1 MMKWNYNIKFLGKD
15 DDLKSLPADNIHQ
28 RLFDLRNGT
37 GKSQK
42 EVADDLQIP
51 ASVLSR
57 IERGET
63 KAVSHDLIIKFAKY
77 YNVSTD
83 YLLCTSDIRIRRNV
97 ELEELGLTNKALL
110 QLLQGK
116 VAGNIL
122 SKIIEHP
129 YFPVLLDTAIAY
141 FVEAHNAGFAA
152 RNAIIDIGTA
162 DIKDFIKEHPEYKIE
177 GQHDIR
183 RLNAEKVTGTE
194 ADLEKIKSIFLSML
208 KDIKKE
214 YDIPQQDISAEELK
228 KQMSNMKKQ
237 AMFQKKKKQSFNEN
251 DMAKIVMGMFQNIGM
266 DLDEYEQ
273 ELFQKMMVHMFQ
285 RKR

>member
-1 MMKWNYNIKFLGKD
+1 M
-15 DDLKSLPADNIHQ
+15 KSLPADNIHQ
-28 RLFDLRNGT
+28 RLCDLRNGT
-37 GKSQK
+37 GKTQK
-42 EVADDLQIP
+42 EVADELNIQ

-63 KAVSHDLIIKFAKY
+63 KAVSHDLVIKFAEY

-83 YLLCTSDIRIRRNV
+83 YLLCISDVRIRRNV
-97 ELEELGLTNKALL
+97 ELEELGLTNTALL

-116 VAGNIL
+116 IDGNIL
-122 SKIIEHP
+122 SKMLEHP
-129 YFPVLLDTAIAY
+129 YFPLLLDTVDAY
-141 FVEAHNAGFAA
+141 FTEVHNAGFAS
-152 RNAIIDIGTA
+152 RNAVIDMGTA
-162 DIKDFIKEHPEYKIE
+162 DIKDFIKEHPEHRVE

-214 YDIPQQDISAEELK
+214 YDVSQKDISTEELK
-228 KQMSNMKKQ
+228 KQMTTVKKQ
-237 AMFQKKKKQSFNEN
+237 AIFQKNQKPRFNEN
-251 DMAKIVMGMFQNIGM
+251 DMAGIVMGMFQNTGM

-273 ELFQKMMVHMFQ
+273 GLFQELMVHILK

>member
-1 MMKWNYNIKFLGKD
+1 M
-15 DDLKSLPADNIHQ
+15 KSLPADNIYQ
-28 RLFDLRNGT
+28 RLTDLRNGT

-42 EVADDLQIP
+42 EVADDLKIP

-63 KAVSHDLIIKFAKY
+63 KAVSHDLIIKFSKY

-83 YLLCTSDIRIRRNV
+83 YLLCISDIRIRKNV
-97 ELEELGLTNKALL
+97 ELEELGLTNNAMLR
-110 QLLQGK
+110 LLQG
-116 VAGNIL
+116 NIDGSLL
-122 SKIIEHP
+122 SKMIEHP
-129 YFPVLLDTAIAY
+129 YFPVLLDTANAY
-141 FVEAHNAGFAA
+141 FAEVHNSGFSA

-162 DIKDFIKEHPEYKIE
+162 DIKDFINEHPEHKVD
-177 GQHDIR
+177 GLHDVR

-214 YDIPQQDISAEELK
+214 YDVPQQDISTEELK
-228 KQMSNMKKQ
+228 KQIISMKKQ
-237 AMFQKKKKQSFNEN
+237 AISQKKKKPSFSEN
-251 DMAKIVMGMFQNIGM
+251 DMARIVMGMFQSTGM

-273 ELFQKMMVHMFQ
+273 ELFQKLMAHMLQ

>member
-1 MMKWNYNIKFLGKD
+1 M
-15 DDLKSLPADNIHQ
+15 KSLPADNIHQ
-28 RLFDLRNGT
+28 RLCDLRNGI

-42 EVADDLQIP
+42 EVANDVQIP

-122 SKIIEHP
+122 SKMIEHP
-129 YFPVLLDTAIAY
+129 YFPVLLDTTNAY
-141 FVEAHNAGFAA
+141 FAEAHNAGFAA

-162 DIKDFIKEHPEYKIE
+162 DIKDFIKEHPKHKVE

-183 RLNAEKVTGTE
+183 RLNAEKITGTE

-214 YDIPQQDISAEELK
+214 YNALKRDISAEELK
-228 KQMSNMKKQ
+228 KQMTTMKKQ
-237 AMFQKKKKQSFNEN
+237 AMFHKKKKQSFNEN
-251 DMAKIVMGMFQNIGM
+251 DMAKIVMGMFQNTSM

-273 ELFQKMMVHMFQ
+273 ELFQKMMVHMLQ

>member
-1 MMKWNYNIKFLGKD
+1 M
-15 DDLKSLPADNIHQ
+15 KSLPADNIHQ
-28 RLFDLRNGT
+28 RLCDLRNGT
-37 GKSQK
+37 GKTQK
-42 EVADDLQIP
+42 EVADELNIQ

-63 KAVSHDLIIKFAKY
+63 KAVSHDLVIKFAEY

-83 YLLCTSDIRIRRNV
+83 YLLCISDVRIRKNV

-110 QLLQGK
+110 HLLQGK
-116 VAGNIL
+116 MDGNIL
-122 SKIIEHP
+122 SKMLEHP
-129 YFPVLLDTAIAY
+129 YFPVLLDTANAY
-141 FVEAHNAGFAA
+141 FAESHNSGFAA

-162 DIKDFIKEHPEYKIE
+162 DIKDFIREHPEQKIE
-177 GQHDIR
+177 GQHDVR
-183 RLNAEKVTGTE
+183 RLSAEKVTGTE

-214 YDIPQQDISAEELK
+214 YDVPQQDISTDELK
-228 KQMSNMKKQ
+228 KQMTSMKKQ
-237 AMFQKKKKQSFNEN
+237 ALLQKKKKPSFNET
-251 DMAKIVMGMFQNIGM
+251 DMAGIVMGIFRNTGM

-273 ELFQKMMVHMFQ
+273 ELFQKLMVHMLQ

>member
-1 MMKWNYNIKFLGKD
+1 M
-15 DDLKSLPADNIHQ
+15 KSLPADNIHQ
-28 RLFDLRNGT
+28 RLCDLRNGT

-42 EVADDLQIP
+42 EVADELNIQ

-63 KAVSHDLIIKFAKY
+63 KSVSHDLVIKFAEY

-83 YLLCTSDIRIRRNV
+83 YLLCISDIRIRRNV

-110 QLLQGK
+110 QLLQGN
-116 VAGNIL
+116 VDGSIL
-122 SKIIEHP
+122 SKILEHP
-129 YFPVLLDTAIAY
+129 YFPVLLDTANAY
-141 FVEAHNAGFAA
+141 FEEAHNAGFAA
-152 RNAIIDIGTA
+152 RNAVIDIGTA
-162 DIKDFIKEHPEYKIE
+162 DIKEFIKVHPEHKIE

-194 ADLEKIKSIFLSML
+194 ADLEKIKSMFLAML
-208 KDIKKE
+208 KDIKKG
-214 YDIPQQDISAEELK
+214 YNAPQQDIATDELK
-228 KQMSNMKKQ
+228 KQMATMKKQ
-237 AMFQKKKKQSFNEN
+237 ALLQKKIKSNFNEAE
-251 DMAKIVMGMFQNIGM
+251 MAGIVMGMFQNTGM

-273 ELFQKMMVHMFQ
+273 ELLQKLMVHMFQ